1 MRSSATAED
10 MDNASFAGQ
19 QDAYLD
25 GEGAVELIRAVRDC
39 WPSVFE
45 ARAIF
50 DREEQGIDHS
60 EVDIAVV
67 VQ

>member
-1 MRSSATAED
+1 
-10 MDNASFAGQ
+10 MDNGSFAGQ
-19 QDAYLD
+19 QDTYLNV
-25 GEGAVELIRAVRDC
+25 EGAVELIGAVRDC
-39 WPSVFE
+39 WASVFE
-45 ARAIF
+45 ARALF